1 MLLFVLVFV
10 LLLSFLNHSQVIQ
23 SGGGDVHHM
32 FWTGGFDSTF
42 MICQAIIDRGLTV
55 QPYYI
60 TADIDDCPSC
70 NFKRN
75 NRMQEIRAM
84 DRVRLLLNDKYPHLK
99 DRLRTTIHVS
109 TVSDN
114 YAVTDQFHKM
124 RLHNSNRRYNQYEA
138 MCRYALHNGIKMSI
152 GTVGIIGEGTGSDL
166 PTDRW
171 GTYLR
176 TNLHNFGLS
185 DGPARNLLFPIAYLT
200 KRQMLDIA
208 KNNGYD
214 DLVSQS
220 WSCWF
225 PKGTSGQPCGQCP
238 MCRDRIITQ
247 LT

>member
-1 MLLFVLVFV
+1 MLLLLLIVVVF
-10 LLLSFLNHSQVIQ
+10 LLSFLNYSQSQ
-23 SGGGDVHHM
+23 SGGGSAVQHM

-60 TADIDDCPSC
+60 TADLDDCPSC
-70 NFKRN
+70 TFKRN

-84 DRVRLLLNDKYPHLK
+84 DRVRALLPENQLLP
-99 DRLRTTIHVS
+99 TIYI
-109 TVSDN
+109 SDIPDN
-114 YAVTDQFHKM
+114 QTVTDQFFSM

-138 MCRYALHNGIKMSI
+138 MCRYALHNGLKMSI
-152 GTVGIIGEGTGSDL
+152 GTVGIMGEDGIDL

-185 DGPARNLLFPIAYLT
+185 DGPARNLLFPVAYIT

-208 KNNGYD
+208 TDNGYA

-225 PKGTSGQPCGQCP
+225 PKSSGQPCGRCP
-238 MCRDRIITQ
+238 MCRDRIIAQ